1 MVRQEQEH
9 LKRSGCYEQFED
21 IIVNALQKKAKMICD
36 QCVKIED
43 GSYLEKDMRMD
54 RIVTHKV
61 WGFLCMIV
69 LLALIFWITIAGA
82 NVPSAYLSA
91 FFVQLEAWLHQ
102 ACEQLHV
109 PVSPLNISEFQLC
122 IYFFSQDFV

>member
-1 MVRQEQEH
+1 
-9 LKRSGCYEQFED
+9 
-21 IIVNALQKKAKMICD
+21 MICD

-109 PVSPLNISEFQLC
+109 AKLLEGLFVDGMGKDSRMGHC
-122 IYFFSQDFV
+122 RHVATYGYFLSLIHLIRRLWLSSAYCL